1 MSDVRGAPEWSAE
14 LYSAN
19 SAHHRDFDDVF
30 LHGLE
35 LRKNSRV
42 LDLGSGSGELT
53 QRIADLATDG
63 HVVGVDASP
72 SMVDFARQHHTGANV
87 EYRCT
92 QAQHFADAVA
102 EWTPFDVVLSRA
114 TLHWVPRQ
122 EQTHVLSGVRDVL
135 RPAGAFRLDMGSS
148 GQIIAARRILDHESA
163 ALGGV
168 TEPWYFPNVDE
179 YRALLDAHGLSVER
193 GWLQVVEQRRR
204 VPDFAALEA
213 WLRSQI
219 LIAYEPFLAR
229 EQVPIFH
236 DAVLRRAKTE
246 LRRDDGSYD
255 QDYVRLDLLAHRA

>member
-1 MSDVRGAPEWSAE
+1 MSDVGRAPEWTAE

-19 SAHHRDFDDVF
+19 SEHHRDFDDEF
-30 LHGLE
+30 LRGLE
-35 LRKNSRV
+35 LRNNSSV

-53 QRIADLATDG
+53 RRIADLVTDG

-72 SMVDFARQHHTGANV
+72 SMVEFARQHQTGANV
-87 EYRCT
+87 EYRWA

-122 EQTHVLSGVRDVL
+122 QQTHVLSQVREVL
-135 RPAGAFRLDMGSS
+135 RPAGAFRLDMGSG
-148 GQIIAARRILDHESA
+148 GQLIGARRILDHESA

-168 TEPWYFPNVDE
+168 TEPWYFPDVDE
-179 YRALLDAHGLSVER
+179 YGVLVDAHGLSVER
-193 GWLQVVEQRRR
+193 GWLRLVEQRRR
-204 VPDFAALEA
+204 MPDFAALEG

-229 EQVPIFH
+229 EQVPVFQ

-246 LRRDDGSYD
+246 LRLDDGSYD